1 MTIDENLEQLDK
13 IVRDMEQG
21 NQSLE
26 EALASFEAGIKLVK
40 KCSSQLDRA
49 EKKIKILSESGETS
63 ETERGNNKKS
73 S

>member
-13 IVRDMEQG
+13 IVREMEQG

-40 KCSSQLDRA
+40 KCSSQLDRV
-49 EKKIKILSESGETS
+49 EKKIKILSESGEMG
-63 ETERGNNKKS
+63 E
-73 S
+73 

>member
-21 NQSLE
+21 TQSLE

-49 EKKIKILSESGETS
+49 EKKIKILSESGEIS
-63 ETERGNNKKS
+63 ETERRNSKKNS
-73 S
+73 